1 MNQRTKPSKTA
12 ASKPSSPFVRKGRKI
27 FVVSNWE
34 RRHREKMAL
43 RALTKSELEIYDT
56 IVTTAE
62 EEALAWIAK

>member
-1 MNQRTKPSKTA
+1 MKRTKTKSSSA
-12 ASKPSSPFVRKGRKI
+12 KPVSPFVRRGRKI

-43 RALTKSELEIYDT
+43 RALTKSEKEIYDT
-56 IVTTAE
+56 IVSSAE